1 MKKFKKILATTATMG
16 ISTTATL
23 STVACDNYS
32 LPQLD
37 SKYAQLLG
45 WYDTDGNSLISQKL
59 NYDNTSDSEKYLVIA
74 DDHLMKINSLFSKL
88 LRTGAP
94 PHKYRA
100 VNANAAHFLE
110 DLGFKSG
117 DEIGVY
123 SDEEYAEI
131 VSLTVSIKNT
141 FPGEIKEKYTEDS
154 FELEAGKC
162 QIDIIKNNE
171 ILKSYIINTADNK
184 DLDVS
189 QEFRKI
195 LPDLKLYN
203 NVGVKKGSLASDFK
217 LEFAPYKQKQ
227 WEALISLLNTK
238 VYTFFY
244 DAAKNGNKITRF
256 VNVQRVWLQVD
267 FGKVNALKDSRIG
280 SLPVL
285 D

>member
-1 MKKFKKILATTATMG
+1 
-16 ISTTATL
+16 
-23 STVACDNYS
+23 
-32 LPQLD
+32 
-37 SKYAQLLG
+37 
-45 WYDTDGNSLISQKL
+45 
-59 NYDNTSDSEKYLVIA
+59 
-74 DDHLMKINSLFSKL
+74 MKINDLFKNKL

-100 VNANAAHFLE
+100 ENANAAHFLK
-110 DLGFKSG
+110 DLGFKTG

-154 FELEAGKC
+154 FELEAGTC